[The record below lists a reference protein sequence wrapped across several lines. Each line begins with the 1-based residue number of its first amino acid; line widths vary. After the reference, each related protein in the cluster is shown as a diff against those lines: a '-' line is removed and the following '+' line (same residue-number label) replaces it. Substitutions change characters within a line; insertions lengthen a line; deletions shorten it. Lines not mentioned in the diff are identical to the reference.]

1 MPDSNAELYVGGQVY
16 GGWQSFEVKR
26 SISGLAG
33 AFQLDVTD
41 NWTGRGPV
49 IIRCGDPCVL
59 KINGT
64 PVITGY
70 VDSFDNSLDG
80 TNHSISVSGRDKTS
94 DLVDCSAIVAQG
106 EVLNQTID
114 QIARAIAAPFG
125 IEVKTE
131 ADPGAPFVNFSLQPG
146 ESGFSALDRA
156 AKLRGLLFTTDGSG
170 ALILTRIGIKKASG
184 ALVEGK
190 NVKTISLKAD
200 TKDRYSQY
208 IVKAQKTGTD
218 DNYGASAAHVR
229 AEASDATVTRYRPLV
244 VIAEDQANIADAEK
258 RAQWEAKTR
267 AANAASIDI
276 SVQGFE
282 QTAGGDLWGIN
293 QIVGVESPTMGIQ
306 QGFLISDVNM
316 SLDERGSI
324 TNLKLVR
331 SDAFIPEPVVIKQ
344 GEPF

>member
-1 MPDSNAELYVGGQVY
+1 MPEINAELLVGGEIY

-33 AFQLDVTD
+33 MFSLQITD

-49 IIRCGDPCVL
+49 IIRCGDPCTL
-59 KINGT
+59 KIAGK
-64 PVITGY
+64 PIITGY
-70 VDSFDNSLDG
+70 VDGFQNSLDA
-80 TNHSISVSGRDKTS
+80 TSHSISVSGRDKTA
-94 DLVDCSAIVAQG
+94 DLVDCSAIVGQG
-106 EVLNQTID
+106 EILNQTID

-125 IEVKTE
+125 ITVKTE
-131 ADPGAPFVNFSLQPG
+131 ADPGAPFTNFSLQPG

-156 AKLRGLLFTTDGSG
+156 AKLRGLLFTTDGTG
-170 ALILTRIGIKKASG
+170 ALVLTRVGVKNASG

-190 NVKTISLKAD
+190 NIKSISLNAD

-218 DNYGASAAHVR
+218 DDYGATAAHVKAQSR
-229 AEASDATVTRYRPLV
+229 DATVTRYRPLI
-244 VIAEDQANIADAEK
+244 VIAEDQANTADAEK

-267 AANAASIDI
+267 AANAANIDV

-282 QTAGGDLWGIN
+282 QTAGGDLWEIN

-306 QGFLISDVNM
+306 QGFLISDVDM
-316 SLDERGSI
+316 RLDAGGSI
-324 TNLKLVR
+324 TGLKLVR
-331 SDAFIPEPVVIKQ
+331 PDAFIPEPVVIKQ
-344 GEPF
+344 GDQF